1 MVKADN
7 KNDIR
12 IRSEKMKKEET
23 KDIPDVV
30 AETKLSSA
38 SLHLYV
44 YSLLVSTLCS
54 GCLHMHEL
62 ESNVEAFRNM
72 KKLSE
77 TDKQTQIEYAKPY
90 SGQIVENYK
99 RVLK

>member
-1 MVKADN
+1 M
-7 KNDIR
+7 R
-12 IRSEKMKKEET
+12 FRSEKMKREET

-30 AETKLSSA
+30 AETKLTSA
-38 SLHLYV
+38 NLHQYV
-44 YSLLVSTLCS
+44 YSLPVSTLYS

-62 ESNVEAFRNM
+62 ESNVEAIRNM

-77 TDKQTQIEYAKPY
+77 TDKQTLIEYAKPY

-99 RVLK
+99 GVLK